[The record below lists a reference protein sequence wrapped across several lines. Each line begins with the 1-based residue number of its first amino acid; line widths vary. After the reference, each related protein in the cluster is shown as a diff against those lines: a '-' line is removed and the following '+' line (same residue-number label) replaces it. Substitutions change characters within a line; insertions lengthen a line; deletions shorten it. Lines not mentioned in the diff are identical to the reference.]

1 MTVERE
7 PVAPRVQRGGR
18 SDRFA
23 AVFIFLVSALYVRYA
38 LTFQPPRFRSEVLGP
53 ATFPLMVGGLMLV
66 CSTLLFIESFRA
78 EDTPGAPWAVYL
90 PALLLWAALLAY
102 ILVFD
107 RLGFPLSTALFLL
120 AALRLLGVRPW
131 WKILLY
137 TALFTAALFYAF
149 TALDVRLPPGEWFRR

>member
-1 MTVERE
+1 MTAERE
-7 PVAPRVQRGGR
+7 PVARPFRRGGR

-23 AVFIFLVSALYVRYA
+23 AVFIFLASALYVRYS

-53 ATFPLMVGGLMLV
+53 ATFPLMIGALMLV
-66 CSTLLFIESFRA
+66 CSTLLFFQSLRA
-78 EDTPGAPWAVYL
+78 EEKPGSPWAAYL

-102 ILVFD
+102 VLVFD

-120 AALRLLGVRPW
+120 ASLRLLGVRPW
-131 WKILLY
+131 WKFLLY